1 VANEQSN
8 NNDVTAERV
17 GISSLPRRQVLI
29 TLAGVLL
36 AMFLSSLD
44 QTVVGTAMPRIIV
57 DLGGF
62 TQYTWV
68 TTAYIITSTI
78 AIPITGKLTDMY
90 GRKWFYVGGLA
101 IFIVGSLLCGFS
113 HTMTQLIFFRGFQ
126 GIGAGIM
133 MANAFTVIGDIFPP
147 AERGKYQ
154 GLVAGVFGLSSVIG
168 PTLGGYITDT
178 LSWHWVF
185 FVNIPLGVLIVVLF
199 IFFFPHLRPDQL
211 KHKIDYLGIT
221 TLILAVVP
229 VLLALSWGGVEY
241 PWGSVQIIS
250 MFAFSAVMIP
260 LFIVIEGRAKEP
272 IIPMW
277 IFKNRIIAVSI
288 FIIFITG
295 VGMFGG
301 IIFIPLFFQGVL
313 GQSATSSGNFLT
325 PMMLGLVAG
334 SIISGQLLSRAGGHY
349 RLLGMVGL
357 AIMALGMFLLSRM
370 SVETSNA
377 RAVTNIVVTGF
388 GLGVT
393 MPLYIIAVQ
402 NAVPYSV
409 LGIATSSAAFF
420 RSIGGAFGLAI
431 FGSIMNNRFAS
442 EFMAGLPAQAKEIVP
457 PEQLDLLV
465 HNPQALFS
473 TNATDQLKSFF
484 EQLGPQGAALF
495 DQVIN
500 ALKSALNS
508 GITEVFFIA
517 LILVAVGWVANLFLK
532 EIPLRKH
539 YGGGEGTETSTIK
552 SA

>member
-1 VANEQSN
+1 
-8 NNDVTAERV
+8 
-17 GISSLPRRQVLI
+17 
-29 TLAGVLL
+29 
-36 AMFLSSLD
+36 
-44 QTVVGTAMPRIIV
+44 MPRIIT

-90 GRKWFYVGGLA
+90 GRKWFYIGGLVVFMA
-101 IFIVGSLLCGFS
+101 GSLLCGLS
-113 HTMTQLIFFRGFQ
+113 HSMTQLIFFRGFQ

-154 GLVAGVFGLSSVIG
+154 GLVAGVFGLSSIIG
-168 PTLGGYITDT
+168 PTFGGFITDNPH
-178 LSWHWVF
+178 LGWHWVF
-185 FVNIPLGVLIVVLF
+185 FVNIPLGVVIAALF
-199 IFFFPHLRPDQL
+199 VFFFPPLRPDQL
-211 KHKIDYLGIT
+211 KHKIDYLGIA

-229 VLLALSWGGVEY
+229 MLVALTWGGVEY
-241 PWGSVQIIS
+241 PWGSVRIIS
-250 MFAFSAVMIP
+250 MFVFSAAMIL
-260 LFIVIEGRAKEP
+260 LFILFESRAEEP
-272 IIPMW
+272 IIPLW
-277 IFKNRIIAVSI
+277 ILKKPIVGVSI

-313 GQSATSSGNFLT
+313 GQSATNSGAFLT

-334 SIISGQLLSRAGGHY
+334 SVVSGQLLSRAGGHY
-349 RLLGMVGL
+349 RILGMVGL
-357 AIMALGMFLLSRM
+357 AIMAVGMFMLSRM
-370 SVETSNA
+370 SPETSNA
-377 RAVTNIVVTGF
+377 RAITNIVVTGF
-388 GLGVT
+388 GLGIT

-409 LGIATSSAAFF
+409 LGTATSSAAFF
-420 RSIGGAFGLAI
+420 RSIGGAFGLTI
-431 FGSIMNNRFAS
+431 FGSVMNNRFAS
-442 EFMAGLPAQAKEIVP
+442 EFMAGLPAQAKAVIP
-457 PEQLDLLV
+457 PAQLDLLV

-473 TNATDQLKSFF
+473 TNATDQLKSSL
-484 EQLGPQGAALF
+484 EQLGTQGAALF
-495 DQVIN
+495 DQVMQT
-500 ALKSALNS
+500 LKSALNS

-539 YGGGEGTETSTIK
+539 YGEGEGT
-552 SA
+552 